1 MFAHPQSSRV
11 SHPDSDSVHLLQLMA
26 DYNAWMNQ
34 QIYHSASE
42 LSAEQ
47 RDQDRGAFFGSITG
61 TLNHLVVGDI
71 IWLKRFAGYP
81 PFAERLFALDNYA
94 APKSLDQIW
103 HHDFASLRQTR
114 VHLDQVITHWA
125 QSLRAEDLA
134 QAFEYTN
141 SKGITSQRR
150 LGHLILHFF
159 NHQTHHR
166 GQVTTLLQQA
176 GRDVGMTDLLAKIPL
191 IDP

>member
-1 MFAHPQSSRV
+1 MSAHSSRL
-11 SHPDSDSVHLLQLMA
+11 DSDSVHLLQLMA

-71 IWLKRFAGYP
+71 IWLKRFSAYP
-81 PFAERLFALDNYA
+81 TFAEPLLSLDNYA
-94 APKSLDQIW
+94 HPTSLDQIW
-103 HHDFASLRQTR
+103 HQDFASLQQTR
-114 VHLDQVITHWA
+114 THLDQVITHWA
-125 QSLRAEDLA
+125 QSLRTEDLA

-141 SKGITSQRR
+141 SKGVTSQRR

-166 GQVTTLLQQA
+166 GQITTLLQQA
-176 GRDVGMTDLLAKIPL
+176 GQDVGMTDLLAKIPL
-191 IDP
+191 IHP